1 MAGSPPSAGRPPLTP
16 RPAPL
21 ALLRPLGSWL
31 LRGLG
36 ALAVAGAV
44 GEPAVAAG
52 GNDAGFL
59 VKQAVDFYCG
69 SMKGETP
76 ARMTDYDRGLFE
88 GMAIG
93 FVFGQYPSQADFVEK
108 LGEQRFNELFY
119 GGIQKQCPTK
129 AFDGVK

>member
-1 MAGSPPSAGRPPLTP
+1 MAGSPPTAGRPPLT
-16 RPAPL
+16 RSSAPL
-21 ALLRPLGSWL
+21 ALSRTLGSWL

-36 ALAVAGAV
+36 ALAVAGAAID
-44 GEPAVAAG
+44 PAAAAG
-52 GNDAGFL
+52 ETDSAFL

-76 ARMTDYDRGLFE
+76 SRMTDYDRGLFE

-119 GGIQKQCPTK
+119 GGILKQCPAK